1 MKILYIEDTADKYV
15 AVTRTLGNAGFKDV
29 KREKNYWNLLI
40 RLKKQ
45 LVIS

>member
-1 MKILYIEDTADKYV
+1 MKILYIEDTADKYA
-15 AVTRTLGNAGFKDV
+15 AVT
-29 KREKNYWNLLI
+29 KNYWNLLI